1 MALHIA
7 AAKGYDNIV
16 ALLTNHNAYVN
27 IRNDV
32 RLFIINI
39 NNNNYYIIL

>member
-27 IRNDV
+27 IK
-32 RLFIINI
+32 IM
-39 NNNNYYIIL
+39 